1 MDARTPVV
9 AEQLLLIERELRLQG
24 WWDAQAPDAQ
34 ALSSQLPFSID
45 TLAFEQWLQWI
56 FLPRMKQLLEA
67 GAQLP
72 SVSGIQ
78 SMAEQVYD
86 GQPDKARGLIKL
98 LGEFDQLIVGAT

>member
-1 MDARTPVV
+1 MDARTPAV

-24 WWDAQAPDAQ
+24 WWEAQAPDAQ
-34 ALSSQLPFSID
+34 ALSSQLPFCVD

-56 FLPRMKQLLEA
+56 FLPRMKQMLEA
-67 GAQLP
+67 GAELP

-86 GQPDKARGLIKL
+86 GQPEKARTLIKL